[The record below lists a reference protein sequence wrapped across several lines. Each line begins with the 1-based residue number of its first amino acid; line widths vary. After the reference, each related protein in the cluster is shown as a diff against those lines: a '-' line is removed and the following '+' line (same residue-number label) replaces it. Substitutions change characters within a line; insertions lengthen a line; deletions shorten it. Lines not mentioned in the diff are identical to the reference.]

1 MTPSRLLTIT
11 LALTL
16 FAAAAADARPKGRLS
31 PRPAVAQDRP
41 ADEVRK
47 ANEAARVEPASDSF
61 ANAVQVYPYTPGAL
75 YRVYTSVGKVTDIA
89 LQPGEQLTG
98 SGPIAAGDTVRWII
112 GSTESGTGTERQVH
126 ILIKPTANQLSTNL
140 VINTD
145 RRTYHIEVQALPS
158 TYMASVSWRY
168 PLDEM
173 KALEVKAER
182 VREQMP
188 VASGLTPETL
198 NFKYRLE
205 GAKVPWRPVRAFDDG
220 RQVFIEL
227 PAAIAATDLPPL
239 FLLGADGKA
248 ELVNYRVSHRFIIVD
263 RLFSTAEMR
272 IGEKSRQKAVRIRFT
287 GGPRS

>member
-1 MTPSRLLTIT
+1 MTSINTN
-11 LALTL
+11 
-16 FAAAAADARPKGRLS
+16 K
-31 PRPAVAQDRP
+31 
-41 ADEVRK
+41 
-47 ANEAARVEPASDSF
+47 N
-61 ANAVQVYPYTPGAL
+61 
-75 YRVYTSVGKVTDIA
+75 A
-89 LQPGEQLTG
+89 LQALQVLNGTTRALAETQKRISTG
-98 SGPIAAGDTVRWII
+98 LAVSGAKDSGAVYGIAQSMRADQASKMAAKDTVRWII
-112 GSTESGTGTERQVH
+112 GSTESGTGAERQVH

-188 VASGLTPETL
+188 VASGLTPEAL
-198 NFKYRLE
+198 NFQYNLS

-227 PAAIAATDLPPL
+227 PTSIAATDLPPL
-239 FLLGADGKA
+239 FLLDADGKA

-263 RLFSTAEMR
+263 RLFSIAEMR
-272 IGEKSRQKAVRIRFT
+272 LGEKSRQKSVQIRFT